1 VNNPEKFV
9 DSTMDD
15 QDLEALLARHKK
27 EQKTLIAQITSLKKT
42 VTKGEKAKRKEVLS
56 EVQRL
61 EQDLKERHRQE
72 LSEFQANTN
81 APDESV
87 TSIEVDGTV
96 PAQDDSL
103 PTIQNLKLNDSV
115 PASGKTG
122 GKLKVNRQKARM
134 VCRR

>member
-1 VNNPEKFV
+1 
-9 DSTMDD
+9 MGD

-27 EQKTLIAQITSLKKT
+27 EQKTLTAHVTSLKKS

-61 EQDLKERHRQE
+61 EQELKERHQQE

-96 PAQDDSL
+96 PAQDDSF

-122 GKLKVNRQKARM
+122 GKPKVNRQKARM
-134 VCRR
+134 VCHQRVNLIEGKTSG